1 MRRLLLLVL
10 VVRLLVPMSLAAP
23 LPITRRDGFLLLWR
37 SIARPAEQ
45 SREEPFA
52 DVTKGDP
59 GFLESTF
66 AKERGILEGA
76 KEQKSS
82 VQFRPDDAL
91 ELSDALLWLYRTRNV
106 AELPDMEREDLPVLL
121 RRYPVGA
128 FLEMQESEHERVVEE
143 TVTGDELVTLMRILD
158 TLLREEVHEVSLY
171 AEDFHGD
178 HTAFGEI
185 FDMNALTAA
194 HRTFPKNT
202 LVRVTNVEDGR
213 SVIVRINDRGP
224 YVEGRDMDLS
234 LGAFTTVA
242 ERTRGTMLARFERLG
257 DDTIVRGCRATR
269 RYQQRITRNVRLQR
283 GIPHSLPLGETL
295 VLRANRPFLV
305 REVSYPDGVR
315 ARVQDWVHPG
325 EHYAFTPAIIG
336 EYAFVLRTVEGRGRS
351 MRMTV
356 VDC

>member
-23 LPITRRDGFLLLWR
+23 SPITRRDGFLLLWR

-52 DVTKGDP
+52 DVPKGDP
-59 GFLESTF
+59 GFLEITF
-66 AKERGILEGA
+66 AKERGMLDAVEGQW
-76 KEQKSS
+76 EPPLR
-82 VQFRPDDAL
+82 FRPDDAL
-91 ELSDALLWLYRTRNV
+91 ERSDALLWLYRTRNV

-121 RRYPVGA
+121 RRYPVGS
-128 FLEMQESEHERVVEE
+128 FLVEE
-143 TVTGDELVTLMRILD
+143 TVTEDELVALMRALD

-202 LVRVTNVEDGR
+202 LVRVTSVEDGR
-213 SVIVRINDRGP
+213 SVVVRINDRGP
-224 YVEGRDMDLS
+224 YVEDRDMDLS
-234 LGAFTTVA
+234 LGAFTAVA
-242 ERTRGTMLARFERLG
+242 PRSRGTIPARFERLG
-257 DDTIVRGCRATR
+257 DDTIVRGCSAIR
-269 RYQQRITRNVRLQR
+269 RYQQRITRDVRLQR
-283 GIPHSLPLGETL
+283 GVPHSFPLGETL
-295 VLRANRPFLV
+295 VLKANRPFVV
-305 REVSYPDGVR
+305 RAVTYPDGVR
-315 ARVQDWVHPG
+315 ARIQDWVHPG
-325 EHYAFTPAIIG
+325 EHYAFTPAIAG
-336 EYAFVLRTVEGRGRS
+336 EYAFMLRTVEGRGRS